1 MDRTAKTRQR
11 GVKGFL
17 YWWLESRYNPKII
30 YVDILLLFI
39 ISVSVFFTLLELY
52 NQDKNLP
59 VWIFQT
65 DNAFTVLFVLEYAIR
80 LYIST
85 DFIADIKAG
94 NFFYAI
100 RNKCKWIFSLSAL
113 IDLAALLPIIRFIRF
128 FKAGKFLRFIK
139 VFRFLRI
146 LKVKKI
152 TVQVSILARSLKES
166 YFSFLMLF
174 TATLIVIFLNS
185 VGLFLAETQVD
196 SSTSLAENI
205 IYTLKLIGLSDTTP
219 KTIIGRI
226 FASLTLFAN
235 IAFISVFIS
244 IISSKAGEI
253 MDNIKMGK
261 TGNLN
266 IQDHIVLCG
275 YTNSSKKVI
284 EELLNNKRYCSKKI
298 VLVTEK
304 KNPNLNGI
312 IYVNGDYSDID
323 VLRQVNVK
331 DADLAVVFS
340 EYKEHETIKNVDMR
354 TVLTVYNVEQENPAV
369 HTIAEIIN
377 EKNAEI
383 IKEKIKGDEIIFKET
398 IDAHLIVNC
407 IRHQH
412 ISPLIYEL
420 LDSDNRIIK
429 EKTLKDFGFN
439 QKITFKELKQYQLD
453 HDIIILGYI
462 NTQNAA
468 FLAPQNS
475 TVIDI
480 EDRLIYVE

>member
-39 ISVSVFFTLLELY
+39 ISVSVFFTFLELY

-85 DFIADIKAG
+85 DFIADIKTG

-146 LKVKKI
+146 LKFKKI

-185 VGLFLAETQVD
+185 AGLFLAETQVD

-205 IYTLKLIGLSDTTP
+205 IY
-219 KTIIGRI
+219 
-226 FASLTLFAN
+226 
-235 IAFISVFIS
+235 
-244 IISSKAGEI
+244 
-253 MDNIKMGK
+253 
-261 TGNLN
+261 GNL
-266 IQDHIVLCG
+266 
-275 YTNSSKKVI
+275 
-284 EELLNNKRYCSKKI
+284 
-298 VLVTEK
+298 
-304 KNPNLNGI
+304 
-312 IYVNGDYSDID
+312 
-323 VLRQVNVK
+323 
-331 DADLAVVFS
+331 
-340 EYKEHETIKNVDMR
+340 
-354 TVLTVYNVEQENPAV
+354 
-369 HTIAEIIN
+369 
-377 EKNAEI
+377 
-383 IKEKIKGDEIIFKET
+383 
-398 IDAHLIVNC
+398 
-407 IRHQH
+407 
-412 ISPLIYEL
+412 
-420 LDSDNRIIK
+420 
-429 EKTLKDFGFN
+429 
-439 QKITFKELKQYQLD
+439 
-453 HDIIILGYI
+453 
-462 NTQNAA
+462 
-468 FLAPQNS
+468 
-475 TVIDI
+475 
-480 EDRLIYVE
+480 